1 MKYDQEKLLAT
12 YAEVKSVKKVA
23 KIFKCSTGTVMNY
36 IDILEKSFIIFQ
48 HKKREDLNK

>member
-36 IDILEKSFIIFQ
+36 IDPVQKKWSRAIFV
-48 HKKREDLNK
+48 RPRSR